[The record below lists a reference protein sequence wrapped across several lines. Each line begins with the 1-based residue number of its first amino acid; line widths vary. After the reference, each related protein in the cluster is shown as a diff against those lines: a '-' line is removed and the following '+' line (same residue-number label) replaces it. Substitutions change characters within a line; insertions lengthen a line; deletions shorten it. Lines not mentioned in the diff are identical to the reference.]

1 MAEKKDQ
8 YRTVERKRLF
18 LKGIANTGTIIRGCE
33 YAGISR
39 ETARL
44 WMKDPDFAEQVSE
57 SRMEVGEQLEETA
70 LSLVRDPA
78 TAVRSQVLL
87 MFLLNGNM
95 PQKYRPDAVMQED
108 TAKDLMKELRET
120 MKNAKDKDVAETKT
134 PESTVEEQLQEIL
147 HQRVEAD
154 GEAQVD

>member
-1 MAEKKDQ
+1 MTEKKEQ
-8 YRTVERKRLF
+8 YRTVEGKRLF

-39 ETARL
+39 ETARM
-44 WMKDPDFAEQVSE
+44 WMKDPDFAERVSE
-57 SRMEVGEQLEETA
+57 ARMEVGEQLEETA

-95 PQKYRPDAVMQED
+95 PQKYRPAAVMQED
-108 TAKDLMKELRET
+108 AAKDLMKELRET
-120 MKNAKDKDVAETKT
+120 MKTAKGKDVSEPDSSEA
-134 PESTVEEQLQEIL
+134 TVEEQLQEIL
-147 HQRVEAD
+147 QKRVETD
-154 GEAQVD
+154 GEPEVD

>member
-18 LKGIANTGTIIRGCE
+18 LKGIANTGTIMRGCE

-95 PQKYRPDAVMQED
+95 PQKYRPAAVMQED

>member
-95 PQKYRPDAVMQED
+95 PQKYRPAAVMQED